1 MFVNDIYE
9 VARALSA
16 RKPGGRHVPAISFVL
31 DEAANIAPLPNLGSM
46 FSEGAGRGLF
56 MCAIFQDVH
65 QMEARWGAIQAKTI
79 FQQARLTYIMGSSK
93 DPEWN
98 EQIAA
103 LSREFEAQR
112 SSVSTSNQGRS
123 VSTHTEHRH
132 ALRASDIQNIAV
144 GHAVL
149 LAPGHEATMIDLPDI
164 AEDRDWGP
172 LVKEGTVMY
181 NERLRAGVDDDE
193 WMTVPC

>member
-16 RKPGGRHVPAISFVL
+16 RKPGGRHVPAISFIL
-31 DEAANIAPLPNLGSM
+31 DEAANIAPLPNLGAM

-112 SSVSTSNQGRS
+112 SSVSTSHQGRS

>member
-1 MFVNDIYE
+1 
-9 VARALSA
+9 
-16 RKPGGRHVPAISFVL
+16 
-31 DEAANIAPLPNLGSM
+31 
-46 FSEGAGRGLF
+46 
-56 MCAIFQDVH
+56 
-65 QMEARWGAIQAKTI
+65 MEARWGAIQAKTI

-112 SSVSTSNQGRS
+112 SSVSTSTQGRS

-164 AEDRDWGP
+164 AEDRDWG
-172 LVKEGTVMY
+172 G
-181 NERLRAGVDDDE
+181 
-193 WMTVPC
+193 